1 MKRNNPQ
8 VIDLSWTI
16 CEDMPIYP
24 GDPAL
29 KISGGRT
36 DQADGFS
43 LKTLL
48 SAMHVGTHLDAP
60 SHFLGSGGDILS
72 IPLEDTLGLATKLRI
87 TPTGQVIRTED
98 LAKMYELS
106 PQKHRMIVIDSG
118 YAHHKNRPDYFT
130 EYPSFEAS
138 LTDFMK
144 EKSISLIG
152 LDMPSIRYSDGGG
165 ARAHQEL
172 LGEKIVIVE
181 NLTNLELVDDEF
193 LLIALPLKL
202 AGFDGSMIRAVAINR
217 WKTFY

>member
-1 MKRNNPQ
+1 MRNNLQ

-16 CEDMPIYP
+16 DEDMPIYP

-29 KISGGRT
+29 KVSGGRL
-36 DQADGFS
+36 DQEDGFS
-43 LKTLL
+43 LKTLS

-60 SHFLGSGGDILS
+60 SHFLGTGGDILS
-72 IPLEDTLGLATKLRI
+72 IPLEDTLGLATKLKI
-87 TPTGQVIRTED
+87 TPTNQVIKTED

-106 PQKHRMIVIDSG
+106 SRKHPMIVIDSG
-118 YAHHKNRPDYFT
+118 YARNKDRPDYFT

-138 LTDFMK
+138 LTGFLKD
-144 EKSISLIG
+144 ESITLIG
-152 LDMPSIRYSDGGG
+152 LDMPSIRYRDGGG

-181 NLTNLELVDDEF
+181 NLTNLEQVDDEF